1 MNYIIYFM
9 PEQQNIEYKQSWR
22 DEYLKWVC
30 GFANAQ
36 GGRIY
41 IGIDDKGKVTGVD
54 DYKKL
59 MDDIPNKAVNHLG
72 LVIDVNLLKLKG
84 KNYIEIVVPI
94 SPMPISYHGVYHF
107 RSGSTKQELKGAAL
121 HEFLLKKIGRTWDD
135 IGVASAKIEDLNVST
150 ISSFLE
156 AATKSGRIYNEA
168 TKDSIPTLLEN
179 LQLITAEGELKVAA
193 VLLFG
198 KNPKKFFV
206 TSYFKIG
213 KFGVSD
219 SDLKFQDT
227 IEGNI
232 FDMVESVMTL
242 LKQRYNIS
250 TISYE
255 GIQRIEK
262 TEYPEAAIREAVL
275 NAITHKDYKDSTIQ
289 MSIYDDKIVLWN
301 PGKLSED
308 LTIEKLKGKH
318 PSRARNKNI
327 AEVFFKAG
335 YIESWGRGIEK
346 MVSALSAE
354 KMPEPIFE
362 ENSGG
367 FQVTFLKEH
376 YPKEYLDQ
384 MGLNER
390 QIEAVTYLKK
400 FKEITNGKY
409 QELNNIGKS
418 VSAAE
423 LQELTDKEI
432 LLKIGQG
439 RSTKY
444 ILK

>member
-1 MNYIIYFM
+1 M

-22 DEYLKWVC
+22 DEYLKWIC
-30 GFANAQ
+30 GFSNAQ
-36 GGRIY
+36 GGKIY
-41 IGIDDKGKVTGVD
+41 IGIDDKGNVIGVD

-72 LVIDVNLLKLKG
+72 LVIDVNLLKSKG
-84 KNYIEIVVPI
+84 KHYIEIVVPI
-94 SPMPISYHGVYHF
+94 SPMPISYHGAYHF

-135 IGVASAKIEDLNVST
+135 IGVSSAKIDDLDTGT
-150 ISSFLE
+150 ITSFLK
-156 AATKSGRIYNEA
+156 AAIKSGRIYSEA
-168 TKDSIPTLLEN
+168 EKDSIPTLLEN
-179 LQLITAEGELKVAA
+179 LQLITAEGELKAA
-193 VLLFG
+193 TLLLFG

-213 KFGVSD
+213 KFGASD

-227 IEGNI
+227 VEGNI

-242 LKQRYNIS
+242 LKQRYIIS

-262 TEYPEAAIREAVL
+262 PEYPEAAIREAVL
-275 NAITHKDYKDSTIQ
+275 NSIVHKDYKDSTIQ
-289 MSIYDDKIVLWN
+289 MSIYDDKIILWN

-327 AEVFFKAG
+327 AEIFFKAG

-346 MVSALSAE
+346 MVSALNADGL
-354 KMPEPIFE
+354 PEPIFE

-367 FQVTFLKEH
+367 FQVTFLKEK
-376 YPKEYLDQ
+376 YSKPYLDEI
-384 MGLNER
+384 GLNER
-390 QIEAVTYLKK
+390 QITAVTYLKE
-400 FKEITNGKY
+400 FKEITSSKY
-409 QELNNIGKS
+409 QGINSIGKS
-418 VSAAE
+418 VAAIE
-423 LQELTDKEI
+423 LQELIDKEI
-432 LLKIGQG
+432 LSKVGQG

-444 ILK
+444 VLK